1 MIQIN
6 CFNYNYELYGIV
18 LWLILT
24 GKELTLTY

>member
-1 MIQIN
+1 MIQID
-6 CFNYNYELYGIV
+6 CFNYNYEWYGIC